1 VFKNPPC
8 NFDEREK
15 VILLR
20 DKLDFED
27 KKLRNFLK
35 KGYLSGEEADE
46 DGLIDEEQEDFLM

>member
-1 VFKNPPC
+1 MFKNPPC

-15 VILLR
+15 VIQLR

-35 KGYLSGEEADE
+35 KGYLSGEEEDE